1 MGLIFGATL
10 PQREFKN
17 DVSSIREF
25 ALGIE
30 ELGLSYLRV
39 ADQVI
44 EPKGGGFHEPLMLL
58 SYLSAATSK
67 LELVPSVLVAPSR
80 QTALLA
86 KQIAELDLLSD
97 GRIRLGL
104 GLGGNLQE
112 YRAMGRPMARRGRR
126 LEEQILL
133 LRNLWRGKQIYHK
146 GEFEKFNGVRLS
158 PRLKRESIPI
168 WLGLSA
174 RPPGSALKRVGTLAD
189 GWFAMCDRDS
199 FESLNKIVLD
209 AAERNGRSPSDVGA
223 ECEISI
229 LKHSSI
235 GLRGE
240 INRWIDLGVTHI
252 CLSTLGFLGDCA
264 SHLDLLAES
273 LEVLSIN

>member
-1 MGLIFGATL
+1 
-10 PQREFKN
+10 
-17 DVSSIREF
+17 
-25 ALGIE
+25 
-30 ELGLSYLRV
+30 
-39 ADQVI
+39 
-44 EPKGGGFHEPLMLL
+44 
-58 SYLSAATSK
+58 
-67 LELVPSVLVAPSR
+67 
-80 QTALLA
+80 
-86 KQIAELDLLSD
+86 
-97 GRIRLGL
+97 
-104 GLGGNLQE
+104 
-112 YRAMGRPMARRGRR
+112 MGRPMVRRGRR
-126 LEEQILL
+126 LEEQIQL
-133 LRNLWRGKQIYHK
+133 LRSLWRGKQIYHE
-146 GEFEKFNGVRLS
+146 GGFEKFNGVRLS

-174 RPPGSALKRVGTLAD
+174 RPPDSALKRVGAMAD

-235 GLRGE
+235 SLRGE

-273 LEVLSIN
+273 LEALNIN

>member
-80 QTALLA
+80 QTTLLA

-97 GRIRLGL
+97 ARIRLGL

-126 LEEQILL
+126 LEEQIQL
-133 LRNLWRGKQIYHK
+133 LRNLWSGKQIYHK

-209 AAERNGRSPSDVGA
+209 AAERNARSPSDVGA

-240 INRWIDLGVTHI
+240 INSWIDLGVTHI
-252 CLSTLGFLGDCA
+252 CLSTLGVLGDCA

-273 LEVLSIN
+273 LEALNIN